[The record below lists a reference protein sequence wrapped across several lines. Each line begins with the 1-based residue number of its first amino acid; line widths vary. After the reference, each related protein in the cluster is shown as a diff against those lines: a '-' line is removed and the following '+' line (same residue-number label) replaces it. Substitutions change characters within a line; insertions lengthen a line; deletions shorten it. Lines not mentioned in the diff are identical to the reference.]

1 MHINVGCL
9 NPKPQPNTW
18 LPQLNTFSSGRR
30 ERILAAAARS
40 CYLEALSVHAYSYYS
55 KDALNQD
62 SLLSEDL
69 MRELSRN
76 ASAHVRGAAEFGKVW
91 RFFLKVRTRHVIYHI
106 SCMQLTGECLS
117 AVRASPKPWK
127 PKPCMDADRHIPDD

>member
-55 KDALNQD
+55 KDAFNQD
-62 SLLSEDL
+62 SLLSEAL

-91 RFFLKVRTRHVIYHI
+91 SFF
-106 SCMQLTGECLS
+106 
-117 AVRASPKPWK
+117 
-127 PKPCMDADRHIPDD
+127 